1 MIRVSLAMAAAL
13 CLTGSMA
20 IATPG
25 GCRWSIPADIG
36 QRPTRWLGSCRA
48 GAADGLGILR
58 AGTREPYD
66 FFLGRMVRGRPHDG
80 LMIGH
85 GTEWLAA
92 SGFDSNGA
100 IVQSSDKDGSGFE
113 AIFDRAAAAA
123 DAVARRMDADGN
135 RASARYYR
143 SLAEKVRKS
152 IPE

>member
-1 MIRVSLAMAAAL
+1 MIRASLTVAAAL

-20 IATPG
+20 IATPA

-36 QRPTRWLGSCRA
+36 QRPARWLGPFRA

-85 GTEWLAA
+85 GTEWLTA
-92 SGFDSNGA
+92 SGFDRNGA
-100 IVQSSDKDGSGFE
+100 IVRSSDKEDSGFQ

-123 DAVARRMDADGN
+123 DTVARRMDADGN

-143 SLAEKVRKS
+143 NLAEKVRMS

>member
-1 MIRVSLAMAAAL
+1 MIRASLTIAATL

-20 IATPG
+20 IATPSA
-25 GCRWSIPADIG
+25 CRWSIPADIG

-66 FFLGRMVRGRPHDG
+66 FFLGRMVRGRPHDE

-92 SGFDSNGA
+92 SGFDRNGA
-100 IVQSSDKDGSGFE
+100 IARSSDDDGREFQ

-135 RASARYYR
+135 RASARYYN
-143 SLAEKVRKS
+143 SLADKVRRS